1 LKSFNGKNKL
11 IKEFI
16 TFSLEERTYDR
27 PSSSLVNRNIRAHL
41 NPLDSIEKARIHIEK
56 ACIRYKEEFGTHQIN
71 LSISEN
77 VAKHIIRIHRILTF
91 SHG

>member
-1 LKSFNGKNKL
+1 MT
-11 IKEFI
+11 KEFI

-27 PSSSLVNRNIRAHL
+27 PSSSLVNRNVRSHL
-41 NPLDSIEKARIHIEK
+41 SPLDSIEKARSHIEQ
-56 ACIRYKEEFGTHQIN
+56 ACIRYKEEFGSHQIN

-77 VAKHIIRIHRILTF
+77 IAKYIIRIHRVLSF